1 MSSFSDA
8 WSSCHE
14 ILLSSS
20 ARYVGSTPT
29 MLAVRRRRRR
39 KLHGMESFSG
49 GRMPTRV
56 STKNLFFIHETVT
69 LSEELLVVV
78 KKPALSVGDSPA
90 PEMRSGSHLQ
100 A

>member
-14 ILLSSS
+14 ILLSRS

-49 GRMPTRV
+49 GRTPTRV

-69 LSEELLVVV
+69 LSDELLLV

-90 PEMRSGSHLQ
+90 PEMRSGNHLE